1 MMEVPDM
8 KLAEGLSQRKDLQ
21 ARISQLKD
29 RLINNVKVQEGNE
42 PAEDPEEL
50 KQELDCCLERL
61 EKYIFRINKTNMQT
75 ITASGKTLTQM
86 MAERDVLAKRL
97 SVLRE
102 VYQFASQTYD
112 RYSRNEIRTVT
123 TIDVKPLHKEI
134 DHYSQQYRELDM
146 EIQALNFTVD
156 LLE

>member
-61 EKYIFRINKTNMQT
+61 EKYY
-75 ITASGKTLTQM
+75 
-86 MAERDVLAKRL
+86 
-97 SVLRE
+97 SVSTR
-102 VYQFASQTYD
+102 Q
-112 RYSRNEIRTVT
+112 IC
-123 TIDVKPLHKEI
+123 KP
-134 DHYSQQYRELDM
+134 
-146 EIQALNFTVD
+146 
-156 LLE
+156 